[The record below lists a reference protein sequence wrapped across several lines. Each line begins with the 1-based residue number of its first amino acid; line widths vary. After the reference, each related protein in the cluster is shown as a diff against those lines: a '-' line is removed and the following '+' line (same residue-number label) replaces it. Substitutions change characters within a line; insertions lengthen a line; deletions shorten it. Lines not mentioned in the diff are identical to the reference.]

1 MSSNPEST
9 ARSFDPAPET
19 ARGRATYRM
28 LLAVHARIRRDL
40 DYVRDLAAEVAGG
53 LEPERV
59 NERLT
64 TLKDGSILWRLQIDC
79 LRYCGFVHSHH
90 NAEDSLFFPELRATN
105 PEINPVV
112 DKLEADH
119 RRVSDDLDAVEA
131 AARLLLEDD
140 GSQARQAVVDTLG
153 ALEQNLIAH
162 LDYEEL
168 NIEATVLR
176 LPDSFG

>member
-1 MSSNPEST
+1 
-9 ARSFDPAPET
+9 
-19 ARGRATYRM
+19 M

-53 LEPERV
+53 LEPEQV

-140 GSQARQAVVDTLG
+140 ARPDPTGGRRRPRRPRAEPDRSPRLRG
-153 ALEQNLIAH
+153 AQRRG
-162 LDYEEL
+162 D
-168 NIEATVLR
+168 VLR
-176 LPDSFG
+176 LTDSFG